1 MKSTI
6 LGGFV
11 SCRVMVSNLKELS
24 HVQGLFESLG
34 YRTGAFT
41 VSCLPDY
48 IVTCSDVN
56 GEYTSRLVYDSDIA
70 VWAVEALEDYVKSQI
85 KQRDQKQNLAVLNGE
100 EALKL
105 YMKGLELEVTDLEDD
120 YVNVWLPVTD
130 VTVLGTFLDQRYK
143 FRVKPEPKI
152 ETVEITLNIPKPF
165 TPECGEKFYY
175 LTNVFEKGYSSA
187 THTMGHQ
194 FYQHG
199 AWRTEDEI
207 KLVVKATR
215 KIQELADE

>member
-11 SCRVMVSNLKELS
+11 SCRVMVSNLKELR
-24 HVQGLFESLG
+24 HVQWLFESLG

-48 IVTCSDVN
+48 IVTYSDSR
-56 GEYTSRLVYDSDIA
+56 GEYTSRSAYDCP
-70 VWAVEALEDYVKSQI
+70 VWTVEALEDYVKLQL
-85 KQRDQKQNLAVLNGE
+85 KQRDQKQNVVVLNGE

-120 YVNVWLPVTD
+120 YVNVWIPVTD

-175 LTNVFEKGYSSA
+175 LTNVFERGYSSSIY
-187 THTMGHQ
+187 TSESDSYL
-194 FYQHG
+194 YQHG

-207 KLVVKATR
+207 KLVVEATR